1 MLGLRLRRRDLAWM
15 VALLT
20 VVTAVWVARGDVA
33 EAGGVQD
40 ASVDLVYVTVATNYP
55 DSLGIGP
62 GAGAL
67 ATPVILVP
75 TNPPIPSVTQ
85 AELIRLDPKKVVII
99 GGEAVVSA
107 AMRSALESLLPT
119 ATVERIGGA
128 NRYETN
134 ALFSASVFP
143 IESWSSV
150 AAAAFTVTQ
159 STTGFS
165 SGTEAYT
172 TTGGTLYASIDL
184 PHGAEILELKAIGYD
199 SSPVNLTVA
208 LGRSAWDSSEQ
219 IASAVSSGDSGDTA
233 FATMSIAAGKEI
245 VDNENWAYWV
255 WAGPTDSNRTIYGV
269 MVRYRLGAP
278 GA

>member
-1 MLGLRLRRRDLAWM
+1 MVELRLRRRDLAWM

-20 VVTAVWVARGDVA
+20 VVTAVWVARGDLA

-40 ASVDLVYVTVATNYP
+40 VSVDLVYVTVATNYP

-119 ATVERIGGA
+119 ATFERIGGA

-134 ALFSASVFP
+134 TLFSSSVFP

-172 TTGGTLYASIDL
+172 TSGGTLYASIDL

-199 SSPVNLTVA
+199 SSGASFTVT
-208 LGRSAWDSSEQ
+208 LGRSGVNSNQSIAEATSSTD
-219 IASAVSSGDSGDTA
+219 GGDTS
-233 FATMSIAAGKEI
+233 FATMTITAGREI

-255 WAGPTDSNRTIYGV
+255 SAGPTDANRTIYGV

>member
-1 MLGLRLRRRDLAWM
+1 MVELRLRRRDLAWM

-33 EAGGVQD
+33 EAGDVQD
-40 ASVDLVYVTVATNYP
+40 VGVDLVYVTVATNFP

-85 AELIRLDPKKVVII
+85 TELLRLDPKKVVII

-107 AMRSALESLLPT
+107 ATRSALESLLPA

-159 STTGFS
+159 NSIAFS
-165 SGTEAYT
+165 SGDEAYT
-172 TTGGTLYASIDL
+172 IAAGTLYASIDL

-199 SSPVNLTVA
+199 SSFVNLTVA
-208 LGRSAWDSSEQ
+208 LGRSAWDSSEP
-219 IASAVSSGDSGDTA
+219 IASAVSSGDSGDTS
-233 FATMSIAAGKEI
+233 FATTSIAAGKET

-255 WAGPTDSNRTIYGV
+255 SASPTDVNRTIYGV

>member
-1 MLGLRLRRRDLAWM
+1 MLGLRLRRRDLAWT

-33 EAGGVQD
+33 EAGAEQGV
-40 ASVDLVYVTVATNYP
+40 SVDLVYVAVATNYP

-75 TNPPIPSVTQ
+75 TDPPIPSVTQ
-85 AELIRLDPKKVVII
+85 TELIRLDPKKVVII
-99 GGEAVVSA
+99 GGESAISA
-107 AMRSALESLLPT
+107 AMQNALESLLPT

-134 ALFSASVFP
+134 ALFAASVYP

-159 STTGFS
+159 DSAGFA
-165 SGTEAYT
+165 SGTQAYST
-172 TTGGTLYASIDL
+172 SGGTLYASIDL

-199 SSPVNLTVA
+199 SSVLEFEVA
-208 LGRSAWDSSEQ
+208 LGRSGMTTTQE
-219 IASAVSSGDSGDTA
+219 IASVSSATSGGDTA
-233 FATMSIAAGKEI
+233 FATMTITAGREI

-255 WAGPTDSNRTIYGV
+255 SAGQTASNRTVYGV